1 MANYLGVRKCKKL
14 IKEFFYSDI
23 RFYSHSY
30 IAFKGFERISGYFND
45 SSYTFAFQNRFNGG
59 LWIHIVVSGLDYESI
74 SDNVYILDP
83 THSHIIY
90 ESHRPSK
97 YLQDL

>member
-1 MANYLGVRKCKKL
+1 MVNYLGVRKCKKL

-30 IAFKGFERISGYFND
+30 NAFKGFERISGYFSD
-45 SSYTFAFQNRFNGG
+45 SDLTYTFSFQNRSNGG

-83 THSHIIY
+83 THSHFIY
-90 ESHRPSK
+90 KSERCMK
-97 YLQDL
+97 EF